1 MTGPKVKRNKAL
13 LNAIA
18 RKDNLGDM
26 NITEQKDTRKERD
39 KSIWLNLNFSR
50 FWLSKS
56 VSSQLRS
63 LT

>member
-13 LNAIA
+13 LNAVT

-50 FWLSKS
+50 CWLSKS